1 MLRGLN
7 PFPSSMNAMQ
17 VEAEIKPVNNADE
30 RDATRVHIRG
40 SSLLLGGQCLSLGI
54 NFAAQVLVV
63 RYFSTGDYGALAFG
77 LGIVGLF
84 QIVAVL
90 GLNEAVARFV
100 PIYHQN
106 REYEKLVGTIL
117 LATGAVILSGVIIIL
132 AVYGPLSHFLTQE
145 KLAIRLLTILIL
157 LVPIEAAD
165 TLLDA
170 LFASFAGTRD
180 IFFRKYMLGPGLK
193 FGVVL
198 FLIWK
203 NSTITFL
210 AYGYL
215 LASAV
220 GVLTYI
226 WMLLR
231 LLEEQGL
238 LRQLKS
244 LTIQVPT
251 SEILSFVLPGLS
263 STLATAAIA
272 SINIFLLGHL
282 RSMLEVAYYRAVV
295 PAAQLN
301 GVVMASFTLLYI
313 PSAARLF
320 AKSDYAGFNKL
331 YWQTAAWMSVVS
343 FPIFAV
349 TFSLSRPVT
358 VLLFG
363 ARYEQSGAI
372 LALLSLASYFN
383 TALGFN
389 LQTLK
394 VLGRLR
400 YIIVMSALGV
410 LIDVVVSMFLIVRY
424 GAIGAGIGTAVAL
437 ISYNLLL
444 QVGLLPTPNF
454 RAFDRRYFS
463 IYLTIALGASG
474 LLVIQS
480 FMSLSLYVA
489 LPLVACISM
498 MVLTV
503 AKKKLNILETFPEL
517 LSLPFTR
524 LLLT

>member
-1 MLRGLN
+1 M
-7 PFPSSMNAMQ
+7 PVETEIPPSIAP
-17 VEAEIKPVNNADE
+17 VEV
-30 RDATRVHIRG
+30 DATRTHIRG
-40 SSLLLGGQCLSLGI
+40 SSLLLAGQCLSLSI

-106 REYEKLVGTIL
+106 QEYEKLLGTIL
-117 LATGAVILSGVIIIL
+117 FTSGVVILSGVGIIL
-132 AVYGPLSHFLTQE
+132 AVHGPLSHFLTDE
-145 KLAIRLLTILIL
+145 KLAVRLLSILIF
-157 LVPIEAAD
+157 LVPIEASDA
-165 TLLDA
+165 LLDA

-180 IFFRKYMLGPGLK
+180 IFVRKYILGPGLK
-193 FGVVL
+193 FAVVL
-198 FLIWK
+198 FLIWRG
-203 NSTITFL
+203 SSITFL

-220 GVLTYI
+220 GELAYI
-226 WMLLR
+226 GMLLR
-231 LLEEQGL
+231 LLEAQGL
-238 LRQLKS
+238 LRRLKS
-244 LTIQVPT
+244 LKIRIPT

-272 SINIFLLGHL
+272 SINIFLLGKL
-282 RSMLEVAYYRAVV
+282 GTMPEVAFYRAVV

-301 GVVMASFTLLYI
+301 GLVMASFSLLYI
-313 PSAARLF
+313 PAAARLF
-320 AKSDYAGFNKL
+320 AKADYAGFNKL

-349 TFSLSRPVT
+349 TFSLSRPVA

-363 ARYEQSGAI
+363 SRYAPSGPI
-372 LALLSLASYFN
+372 LALLSLGSYFN

-400 YIIVMSALGV
+400 YIIVVSVLAVLVDIGV
-410 LIDVVVSMFLIVRY
+410 SVFLILRY

-444 QVGLLPTPNF
+444 QAGLLPTPNF
-454 RAFDRRYFS
+454 KALDRRYLS

-474 LLVIQS
+474 LLLIQT
-480 FMSLSLYVA
+480 FASLNLYFA
-489 LPLVACISM
+489 LPLAAGASLL
-498 MVLTV
+498 VLRV

-517 LSLPFTR
+517 LSVPFTR
-524 LLLT
+524 LILT

>member
-1 MLRGLN
+1 
-7 PFPSSMNAMQ
+7 MQ
-17 VEAEIKPVNNADE
+17 VETLPSPDIASGEKDSA
-30 RDATRVHIRG
+30 RLHIRG
-40 SSLLLGGQCLSLGI
+40 SSLLLCGQCLSLSI

-77 LGIVGLF
+77 LGIASLF

-90 GLNEAVARFV
+90 GLNEAIARFV

-106 REYEKLVGTIL
+106 REYEKLLGTIL
-117 LATGAVILSGVIIIL
+117 LTTGVVVLSGVLIIL
-132 AVYGPLSHFLTQE
+132 AVHGPLSNYLTHE
-145 KLAIRLLTILIL
+145 KLALRLLSIAIF
-157 LVPIEAAD
+157 LVPIDAAD

-180 IFFRKYMLGPGLK
+180 IFFRKYLLGPGLK

-198 FLIWK
+198 FLIWR
-203 NSTITFL
+203 NSSITFL

-215 LASAV
+215 LASAA
-220 GVLTYI
+220 GVLAYI

-231 LLEEQGL
+231 LLHGQGIL
-238 LRQLKS
+238 QQLKS
-244 LTIQVPT
+244 LRIQIPA
-251 SEILSFVLPGLS
+251 SEVLSFVLPGLS
-263 STLATAAIA
+263 STLATASIA

-282 RSMLEVAYYRAVV
+282 RSMSEVAFYRAVV

-301 GVVMASFTLLYI
+301 GLVMASFSLLYI

-320 AKSDYAGFNKL
+320 AKEDFAGFNKL

-349 TFSLSRPVT
+349 TFSLSRPLT

-363 ARYEQSGAI
+363 VRYQQSGAI
-372 LALLSLASYFN
+372 LALLSLGSYFN

-394 VLGRLR
+394 VLGRMS
-400 YIIVMSALGV
+400 YIIVVSALGV
-410 LIDVVVSMFLIVRY
+410 VIDVAACLFLIPRY
-424 GAIGAGIGTAVAL
+424 GALGAGIGTAVAL
-437 ISYNLLL
+437 VGLNLLL
-444 QVGLLPTPNF
+444 QAGLLPTPNF
-454 RAFDRRYFS
+454 RALDRN
-463 IYLTIALGASG
+463 YLSVYLAIAFGASG
-474 LLVIQS
+474 LLLIQTVW
-480 FMSLSLYVA
+480 SLSLYFTV
-489 LPLVACISM
+489 PLAVCISLL
-498 MVLTV
+498 VLAV

-517 LSLPFTR
+517 LALRFTR
-524 LLLT
+524 LILT

>member
-1 MLRGLN
+1 MSIETVIN
-7 PFPSSMNAMQ
+7 PIDASGQ
-17 VEAEIKPVNNADE
+17 
-30 RDATRVHIRG
+30 RDATRMHIRG
-40 SSLLLGGQCLSLGI
+40 SSLLLGGKGLSLAI

-84 QIVAVL
+84 QIVSAL
-90 GLNEAVARFV
+90 GLNEAISRFV
-100 PIYHQN
+100 PIYHQSC
-106 REYEKLVGTIL
+106 EYEKLLGTIF
-117 LATGAVILSGVIIIL
+117 LATGAVLLSGVFIIL
-132 AVYGPLSHFLTQE
+132 AVHGPLSHFLTPE
-145 KLAIRLLTILIL
+145 KLALRLLWILIF

-180 IFFRKYMLGPGLK
+180 IFFRKYLLGPGLK

-215 LASAV
+215 LASAL
-220 GVLTYI
+220 GVLIYI
-226 WMLLR
+226 GMLVR
-231 LLEEQGL
+231 LLEDQGL
-238 LRQLKS
+238 LPRLKS
-244 LTIQVPT
+244 LRIQVPA
-251 SEILSFVLPGLS
+251 SEILSFVVPGLS
-263 STLATAAIA
+263 STLATASIA

-282 RSMLEVAYYRAVV
+282 RSMPEVAFYRAVV

-320 AKSDYAGFNKL
+320 AKADYAGINKL
-331 YWQTAAWMSVVS
+331 YWQTAAWMSVLS

-349 TFSLSRPVT
+349 TFSLSRPLT
-358 VLLFG
+358 ILLFG
-363 ARYEQSGAI
+363 PRYEQSGPI
-372 LALLSLASYFN
+372 LALLALGSYFN

-394 VLGRLR
+394 VLGKLR
-400 YIIVMSALGV
+400 YIMIVSALGV
-410 LIDVVVSMFLIVRY
+410 LIDIVVSLFLITRY

-444 QVGLLPTPNF
+444 QAGLLPTPNF
-454 RAFDRRYFS
+454 RALDRRYFS
-463 IYLTIALGASG
+463 IYLTIVLGAAG
-474 LLVIQS
+474 LLLIQT
-480 FMSLSLYVA
+480 FLSLSLYLA
-489 LPLVACISM
+489 LPLAGCITL
-498 MVLTV
+498 MVLVV

-524 LLLT
+524 LILT

>member
-1 MLRGLN
+1 MLHRVS
-7 PFPSSMNAMQ
+7 FKPSHTNNMQ
-17 VEAEIKPVNNADE
+17 VETEINSVNATRE
-30 RDATRVHIRG
+30 QDATRTHIRG
-40 SSLLLGGQCLSLGI
+40 SSLLLSGQCISLSI
-54 NFAAQVLVV
+54 NFAAQILVV

-84 QIVAVL
+84 QILAVL
-90 GLNEAVARFV
+90 GLNEAIARFA

-106 REYEKLVGTIL
+106 CEYEKLLGTIL
-117 LATGAVILSGVIIIL
+117 LATGAIVLTGVIIIL
-132 AVYGPLSHFLTQE
+132 AVHGPLSHFLTHE
-145 KLAIRLLTILIL
+145 TLAVRLTSILIF

-165 TLLDA
+165 ALLDA

-198 FLIWK
+198 LLIWMK
-203 NSTITFL
+203 STITFL

-215 LASAV
+215 IASAV
-220 GVLTYI
+220 GVLIYLR
-226 WMLLR
+226 MLLR
-231 LLEEQGL
+231 LLEDEGL
-238 LRQLKS
+238 LDELRS
-244 LTIQVPT
+244 STIQFPT
-251 SEILSFVLPGLS
+251 AEILSFVLPGLS
-263 STLATAAIA
+263 STLATASIA
-272 SINIFLLGHL
+272 SINIFLLGHF
-282 RSMLEVAYYRAVV
+282 RSMPEVAFYRAVV

-301 GVVMASFTLLYI
+301 GVVMASFSLLYI

-320 AKSDYAGFNKL
+320 AKADYAGFNKL

-349 TFSLSRPVT
+349 TFSLSRPLT

-363 ARYEQSGAI
+363 PRYEKSGLI
-372 LALLSLASYFN
+372 LALLSVGSYFN

-400 YIIVMSALGV
+400 YIIVVSVMAV
-410 LIDVVVSMFLIVRY
+410 LIDVAASLFLITRY

-444 QVGLLPTPNF
+444 QAGLLPTPHF
-454 RAFDRRYFS
+454 KALDRHYFS
-463 IYLTIALGASG
+463 IYLTIFLCAGG
-474 LLVIQS
+474 LLLIQTLT
-480 FMSLSLYVA
+480 SLNLYFA
-489 LPLVACISM
+489 LPLAACLSLF
-498 MVLTV
+498 VLTI

-517 LSLPFTR
+517 LGLPFTR
-524 LLLT
+524 LILT

>member
-7 PFPSSMNAMQ
+7 REASHTYTMQ
-17 VEAEIKPVNNADE
+17 VEAEINPVNTTVE

-145 KLAIRLLTILIL
+145 KLALRLLTILIF

-231 LLEEQGL
+231 LLEDQGL

-282 RSMLEVAYYRAVV
+282 RSMPDVAYYRAVV

-301 GVVMASFTLLYI
+301 GVVMASFTLMYI

-349 TFSLSRPVT
+349 TFSLSRPLT

-363 ARYEQSGAI
+363 ARYEQSGSI

-437 ISYNLLL
+437 ISYNLLM

-454 RAFDRRYFS
+454 KAFDRRYFS

-480 FMSLSLYVA
+480 LMSLSLYVA
-489 LPLVACISM
+489 LPLVVCISM

>member
-7 PFPSSMNAMQ
+7 REASHTYTMQ
-17 VEAEIKPVNNADE
+17 VEAEINPVNTTVE

-145 KLAIRLLTILIL
+145 KLALRLLTILIF

-203 NSTITFL
+203 NSTITFR
-210 AYGYL
+210 
-215 LASAV
+215 
-220 GVLTYI
+220 
-226 WMLLR
+226 LR
-231 LLEEQGL
+231 L
-238 LRQLKS
+238 
-244 LTIQVPT
+244 P
-251 SEILSFVLPGLS
+251 LSQRRRGIDLHLDV
-263 STLATAAIA
+263 TAA
-272 SINIFLLGHL
+272 
-282 RSMLEVAYYRAVV
+282 
-295 PAAQLN
+295 
-301 GVVMASFTLLYI
+301 
-313 PSAARLF
+313 AR
-320 AKSDYAGFNKL
+320 G
-331 YWQTAAWMSVVS
+331 
-343 FPIFAV
+343 P
-349 TFSLSRPVT
+349 
-358 VLLFG
+358 
-363 ARYEQSGAI
+363 
-372 LALLSLASYFN
+372 
-383 TALGFN
+383 
-389 LQTLK
+389 
-394 VLGRLR
+394 
-400 YIIVMSALGV
+400 
-410 LIDVVVSMFLIVRY
+410 
-424 GAIGAGIGTAVAL
+424 
-437 ISYNLLL
+437 
-444 QVGLLPTPNF
+444 
-454 RAFDRRYFS
+454 
-463 IYLTIALGASG
+463 GAS
-474 LLVIQS
+474 
-480 FMSLSLYVA
+480 
-489 LPLVACISM
+489 PP
-498 MVLTV
+498 T
-503 AKKKLNILETFPEL
+503 
-517 LSLPFTR
+517 
-524 LLLT
+524 